1 MTRNSETQTVKDRP
15 AKARKAKAWAM
26 PKVTEIP
33 VGMEINGYAC
43 AEL

>member
-1 MTRNSETQTVKDRP
+1 MTRNTVSETREKP
-15 AKARKAKAWAM
+15 AKARKAKAWTT

>member
-1 MTRNSETQTVKDRP
+1 MTKNTASETKDRP